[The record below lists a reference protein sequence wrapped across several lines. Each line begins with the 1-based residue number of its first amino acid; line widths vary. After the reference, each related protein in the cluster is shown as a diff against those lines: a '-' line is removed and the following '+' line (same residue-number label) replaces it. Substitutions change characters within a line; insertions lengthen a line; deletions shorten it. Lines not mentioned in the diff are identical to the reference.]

1 MAYCLQT
8 LKGITLDCS
17 HSLGGIKTVYI
28 ANYNDVTELS
38 YNASTGTTTG
48 NTSGVTGSTTGVT
61 YTGDTITGITMASG
75 AVFKPYQF
83 RKQTGSMT
91 STLTVD
97 ETAGVNYVSTELSL
111 VFTKMETK
119 KRIELSALSVGQLA
133 VIVEDSNGTFW
144 YLGKDDYVSVSAGG
158 AQTGVAKGD
167 GNNYTLTLRDESDT
181 YPYEVTKEAVEAVVE
196 KTQDKK

>member
-1 MAYCLQT
+1 MAYCHQT
-8 LKGITLDCS
+8 LSGIRLDCS

-28 ANYNDVTELS
+28 ANYDDVTDLS
-38 YNASTGTTTG
+38 YNASTGTTG
-48 NTSGVTGSTTGVT
+48 STSGVTS
-61 YTGDTITGITMASG
+61 TGDTITGITMTSG
-75 AVFKPYQF
+75 TFFQPYQF

-133 VIVEDSNGTFW
+133 VIVEDSNGTYW

-158 AQTGVAKGD
+158 GQTGTAKGD
-167 GNNYTLTLRDESDT
+167 GNNYTLTLKDESDT
-181 YPYEVTKEAVEAVVE
+181 YPYEVTKEAVEAVVK

>member
-1 MAYCLQT
+1 MAYCIQT

-28 ANYNDVTELS
+28 ANYNDVTDIK
-38 YNASTGTTTG
+38 YNASTGST
-48 NTSGVTGSTTGVT
+48 TGSTSGAT

-75 AVFKPYQF
+75 TTFKPYQF

-119 KRIELSALSVGQLA
+119 KRLELSALSVGQLA

-158 AQTGVAKGD
+158 GQTGTAKGD

-181 YPYEVTKEAVEAVVE
+181 YPYEITKEAVESVIE

>member
-1 MAYCLQT
+1 MAYCNQT

-28 ANYNDVTELS
+28 ANYNDVTDIK

-48 NTSGVTGSTTGVT
+48 STSGVTGSTTGVT

-75 AVFKPYQF
+75 TFFQPYQF

-119 KRIELSALSVGQLA
+119 KRIELSALSIGQLA

-158 AQTGVAKGD
+158 AQTGTAKGD

-181 YPYEVTKEAVEAVVE
+181 YPFEIDKSAVDSVI
-196 KTQDKK
+196 QG

>member
-1 MAYCLQT
+1 MAYCHQT
-8 LKGITLDCS
+8 LSGIILDCS

-28 ANYNDVTELS
+28 ANYNDVTDIK
-38 YNASTGTTTG
+38 YNASTGST
-48 NTSGVTGSTTGVT
+48 TGSTSGAT

-75 AVFKPYQF
+75 TYFKPYQF

-144 YLGKDDYVSVSAGG
+144 YLGKDDYVSVTAGG
-158 AQTGVAKGD
+158 GQTGTAKGD
-167 GNNYTLTLRDESDT
+167 GNNYTLTLKDESDT
-181 YPYEVTKEAVEAVVE
+181 YPYEVTKEAVESVVE

>member
-1 MAYCLQT
+1 MAYCNQT
-8 LKGITLDCS
+8 LNGITLDCS

-28 ANYNDVTELS
+28 ANYNDVTDIK
-38 YNASTGTTTG
+38 YNASTGSTTG
-48 NTSGVTGSTTGVT
+48 TTSGVTGSTTGVT

-144 YLGKDDYVSVSAGG
+144 FLGKDDYVSVSAGG

-181 YPYEVTKEAVEAVVE
+181 YPYEITKEAVDSVVE

>member
-1 MAYCLQT
+1 MAYCIQT

-28 ANYNDVTELS
+28 ANYNDVTDLS
-38 YNASTGTTTG
+38 YNASTGST
-48 NTSGVTGSTTGVT
+48 TGSTSGAT

-133 VIVEDSNGTFW
+133 VIVEDSNGIFW
-144 YLGKDDYVSVSAGG
+144 YLGKDDYVSATSGG
-158 AQTGVAKGD
+158 AQSGVAKGD
-167 GNNYTLTLRDESDT
+167 GNNYNLVLRDESDT
-181 YPYEVTKEAVEAVVE
+181 YPYEVTKEAVEAVVK

>member
-1 MAYCLQT
+1 MAYCNQT
-8 LKGITLDCS
+8 LNGIPLDCS

-28 ANYNDVTELS
+28 ANYNDVTDLS
-38 YNASTGTTTG
+38 YNASTGSTTG
-48 NTSGVTGSTTGVT
+48 TTSGVTGSTTGVT

-75 AVFKPYQF
+75 TYFKPYQF

-144 YLGKDDYVSVSAGG
+144 YLGKDDYVSATAGG
-158 AQTGVAKGD
+158 AQTGTAKGD

-181 YPYEVTKEAVEAVVE
+181 YPYEVTKEAVDSVIQ
-196 KTQDKK
+196 K